1 MKKSMFPA
9 SPLQIVILITGF
21 SLMTYL
27 FWKESPRRMVV
38 KVSNER
44 AGLHPLV
51 ASLIDEKGPVKNSG
65 HFRIHGSAGGG
76 AEVMRRAEH
85 AWSNANIRGLP
96 EMERD
101 GLGHIALLNS
111 AEWAAFTDKV
121 EHDSDH
127 RSAQVDRTIVLVR
140 EAGQPHEMTDVAHEV
155 IHYRLEDAALPLW
168 AEEGL
173 ALHLGVEITL
183 AFERGGNRR
192 AGERVEP
199 PGERRPVGQTIM
211 DFDRY
216 PEDPAVLAGFYRH
229 CRLFTKAL
237 QLDKEQLQVYVH
249 ALGRG
254 EAWDG
259 VLADSLQVPPD
270 RIEQLRKLAV
280 ITVRAE

>member
-1 MKKSMFPA
+1 MKKSMFQA

-38 KVSNER
+38 EVPNER

-51 ASLIDEKGPVKNSG
+51 ASLIDEKGPVKTSG
-65 HFRIHGSAGGG
+65 HFRIHGSAQGR
-76 AEVMRRAEH
+76 AEVIRRAEH
-85 AWSNANIRGLP
+85 AWFDANIRGLP
-96 EMERD
+96 EMERG

-111 AEWAAFTDKV
+111 AKWAAFTDKG
-121 EHDSDH
+121 EHGSGH
-127 RSAQVDRTIVLVR
+127 RSGQVDRTIVLVR
-140 EAGQPHEMTDVAHEV
+140 ESGKPHEMTDVAHEV

-183 AFERGGNRR
+183 AFERGGDRR
-192 AGERVEP
+192 AGESVEP
-199 PGERRPVGQTIM
+199 PGERRPVGKTIM

-249 ALGRG
+249 TLGQG

-270 RIEQLRKLAV
+270 RIERLRKLAV